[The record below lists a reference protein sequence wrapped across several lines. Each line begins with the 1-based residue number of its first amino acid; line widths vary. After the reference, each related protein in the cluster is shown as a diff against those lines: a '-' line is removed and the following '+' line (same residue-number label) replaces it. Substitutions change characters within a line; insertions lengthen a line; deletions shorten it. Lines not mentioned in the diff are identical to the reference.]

1 MCSNEGGQKA
11 GKDYL
16 LSTSSSF
23 QQRQEF
29 FPVFTVVAFA
39 MGSFS
44 FRKEE
49 RIFRRAELIDLNI
62 HGRRYYTKNF
72 LVILKQNRRDITR
85 LGITASKRVGNA
97 VKRNRTKRL
106 IREFFRLN
114 KQQIPKG
121 YDISIIALRV
131 TDALNI
137 CKVQEELGDLLLRD
151 DNPFS

>member
-23 QQRQEF
+23 QQRQGF

-62 HGRRYYTKNF
+62 HGRRYYSKNF
-72 LVILKQNRRDITR
+72 LVILNQNRRDITR

-137 CKVQEELGDLLLRD
+137 CTVQEELGDLLLKND
-151 DNPFS
+151 SPFS